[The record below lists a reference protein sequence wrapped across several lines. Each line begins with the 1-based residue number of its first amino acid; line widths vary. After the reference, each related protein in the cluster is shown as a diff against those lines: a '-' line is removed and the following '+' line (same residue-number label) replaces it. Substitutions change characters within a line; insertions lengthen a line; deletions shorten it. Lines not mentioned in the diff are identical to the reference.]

1 MIKAW
6 DADGHVSES
15 EVTFSDRYWDAGP
28 GTQRPEVIDM
38 GPDRALRWLID
49 TRAFPVRT
57 GPYQQAGFPLSK
69 DGRPARV
76 TPGIH
81 AADPVESAELR
92 TVAARLDQLDREN
105 TQVQVIYPTMFLSY
119 PITFD
124 RALSV
129 AMMRAYNNW
138 VADMTAQAPD
148 RLKWVTIIDPIDPG
162 ASALE
167 VRRTRDMGSVGVMM
181 LGMTGRHRV
190 DDEALEPVWRAAA
203 DAGLPVAVH
212 TGHSFR
218 ALGEVCDT
226 HHDKTSMAFWLTV
239 QFAFQRVVSK
249 GVADRYPDLRI
260 AFLEAGCSW
269 VPAVVERVSE
279 YSGLDGARAGADF
292 NRGYLARHRPEEYIR
307 RGQLYFG
314 FEVDERLLPFAIEE
328 FGDECWLYG
337 SDIPHADRL
346 VDSVGVFLGRGD
358 VGGETKR
365 KLLVDNAARF
375 YGLDPDTGIR

>member
-15 EVTFSDRYWDAGP
+15 EVTFSDKYWDAGLRSR
-28 GTQRPEVIDM
+28 RPEVIEI
-38 GPDRALRWLID
+38 GSDRALRWLID

-69 DGRPARV
+69 DGRPAEV

-92 TVAARLDQLDREN
+92 TVAARLEQLDRES

-124 RALSV
+124 RGAVRGHDARLQQLDRGHDESGAGAPEV
-129 AMMRAYNNW
+129 GHHYRPHRPAGIRARGS
-138 VADMTAQAPD
+138 PD
-148 RLKWVTIIDPIDPG
+148 EGHGLR
-162 ASALE
+162 
-167 VRRTRDMGSVGVMM
+167 
-181 LGMTGRHRV
+181 GRHDAGHDRSPPCRRRLHGAGV
-190 DDEALEPVWRAAA
+190 GGGRGRRAACGGA
-203 DAGLPVAVH
+203 HRDTAFG
-212 TGHSFR
+212 

-239 QFAFQRVVSK
+239 QFAFQRVISK

-279 YSGLDGARAGADF
+279 YSGLENARAGADF
-292 NRGYLARHRPEEYIR
+292 NRGYLGKHRPEEYIR
-307 RGQLYFG
+307 RGQIYFG
-314 FEVDERLLPFAIEE
+314 FEVDERLLPFAVEE

-346 VDSVGVFLGRGD
+346 VDSVSVFLQRTDLGE
-358 VGGETKR
+358 ETKR
-365 KLLVDNAARF
+365 KLLVDNVARF
-375 YGLDPDTGIR
+375 YGLDP